1 MLKATLLLLLMPP
14 VNLALLSI
22 GGAILARF
30 RPRIGW
36 AVTGVSLAGLLLLS
50 MHGVTS
56 PLLSTLERDLPMV
69 PPPDAPPEAIIILAG
84 DALSSPSVPSGH
96 TVGAL
101 TLQRLRT
108 GAELHRRTGLPLL
121 VSGGSEP
128 TQSPPLA
135 DLMTSSLRQDF
146 RVNVRWQ
153 ERKSRDTWENA
164 RFSAEI
170 LLPAGITSVYV
181 VTHAWHMQRSLLAFE
196 GTGLRATAAP
206 TPLQRQIRPS
216 LTDFLPS
223 VASWQVA
230 YFAVHEWVG
239 LVWYSWR
246 H

>member
-1 MLKATLLLLLMPP
+1 MKTALLLLLMPP
-14 VNLALLSI
+14 VNLALFGLA
-22 GGAILARF
+22 GAVLARF

-36 AVTGVSLAGLLLLS
+36 PITIVSLTGLLLLS

-56 PLLSTLERDLPMV
+56 PMLVALERDLPIA
-69 PPPDAPPEAIIILAG
+69 PPPDAPPGAIIILAG
-84 DALSSPSVPSGH
+84 DAMSSHSLPNGH

-108 GAELHRRTGLPLL
+108 GADLHRRTGLPLL

-135 DLMTSSLRQDF
+135 DLMTHSLRQDF
-146 RVNVRWQ
+146 RVNVQWQ

-164 RFSAEI
+164 RFSADI

-181 VTHAWHMQRSLLAFE
+181 VTHAWHMRRSLLAFE
-196 GTGLRATAAP
+196 GTGLRVTAAP
-206 TPLQRQIRPS
+206 TPLQRPLRLS
-216 LTDFLPS
+216 VTDFLPS

-230 YFAVHEWVG
+230 YFVAHEWVG
-239 LVWYSWR
+239 LLWYGWR
-246 H
+246 R

>member
-1 MLKATLLLLLMPP
+1 MLKSALLLILMPP
-14 VNLALLSI
+14 VNLVLFGL
-22 GGAILARF
+22 GGAILARY
-30 RPRIGW
+30 RPRVGW
-36 AVTGVSLAGLLLLS
+36 AVTAVSLAGLLVLS

-56 PLLSTLERDLPMV
+56 SMLATLERNLPTAPSPDD
-69 PPPDAPPEAIIILAG
+69 PPGAIIILAG
-84 DALSSPSVPSGH
+84 DSMASHSVPGGH

-121 VSGGSEP
+121 VSGGSVP
-128 TQSPPLA
+128 TQSPSLA
-135 DLMTSSLRQDF
+135 DLMTASLRQDF

-153 ERKSRDTWENA
+153 EGKSRDTWENA

-181 VTHAWHMQRSLLAFE
+181 VTHAWHMRRAVLAFE
-196 GTGLRATAAP
+196 GTGLRVTAAP
-206 TPLQRQIRPS
+206 TPLQRPFLLSI
-216 LTDFLPS
+216 TDFLPS

-239 LVWYSWR
+239 LVWYRWR
-246 H
+246 Q